1 MPSVV
6 HYSLFY
12 NEASPC
18 QSFIIRHQADSR
30 GNLCQCRLRVDR
42 NYVTPI
48 TLFRVAVR
56 VLHEM
61 VSEAFYGGTDAQNFI
76 AYESLYLN
84 IRAIH
89 FNGHTGRQP
98 TGKRDKGPFIEMF
111 VEQYCKRL
119 FQIAGANF
127 PCVLSSND
135 DLINMVAN
143 EVNRLHLPRDNI
155 SINVAAA
162 ADAVRKNLID
172 QGLTNIEEKWTAY
185 AQFPRDFVTTT
196 RPGCYRGE
204 IALSAVAALQP
215 AVLTELVAGINN
227 LQINL

>member
-18 QSFIIRHQADSR
+18 QLFIIRHQADSR

-111 VEQYCKRL
+111 VEQCYCKRL

-127 PCVLSSND
+127 PCVLPSND

-204 IALSAVAALQP
+204 IALE
-215 AVLTELVAGINN
+215 VLVF
-227 LQINL
+227 